1 MQWLSDPDRMSMVT
15 AGMLM
20 GLEHLALYAVI
31 EKNRI
36 VDPVLCGSDA
46 FSAYGLDHAFL
57 FVQ

>member
-1 MQWLSDPDRMSMVT
+1 
-15 AGMLM
+15 M
-20 GLEHLALYAVI
+20 GLDHLALYAVI

-36 VDPVLCGSDA
+36 VDLVLCGSDA